1 MYAGYVDDRLLFSAG
16 MAGYEISAGTLHKEI
31 GKCDSA
37 IIKLPPSNLMRDTP
51 VKRASIIK
59 ICKDGVTVFK
69 GCVADTSMDFAGN
82 KTYNI
87 DGAMM
92 WMKDICKPPFTMTE
106 DTMLYYATA
115 IITQYNDVCRATKQ
129 IKLGTVDDT
138 LPTLAVEQTE
148 YKSMLSLLQDAAQ
161 AIGGTLC
168 IRYDGDDIFLDVIK
182 AYDHRCAQQIEIS
195 KNLLDLTDQIDSA
208 DLITRVY
215 PLGKDGLT
223 IASVNNNST
232 CLINADAEGL
242 YGRIDGTLRVDT
254 DDADALKAQAAAYLA
269 QYCGLSHGIRVTAA
283 DLSAVDF
290 KLESYHIG
298 DSVRVVS
305 PPHGIDTIMQVTS
318 MDTSLVSEKDTMVLG
333 WSNRTL
339 TGAVAS
345 GGGSSSGTTTS
356 GGGGTID
363 VDDALSLDST
373 NPVQNKVVT
382 AALAG
387 KASTATATQPAAGLM
402 SAADKVKLDGI
413 EDGATKTIVD
423 DAMSDTSTNPVQNK
437 IVTAELDKKAGKDVA
452 TADADGLMS
461 AADKVKL
468 DGIED
473 GATKTIVDDA
483 MSDTSTNPV
492 QNKVI
497 KKYID
502 EKGVNYFD
510 TYVEKPTK
518 EKLTAYADYYTC
530 ECKATHTYAE
540 IAAALAKDMVPRVLL
555 VDVIDSV
562 GANRIVCPL
571 NEYYNGAD
579 GSYDFDAPNIAGMY
593 GYGTGIVSISE
604 DGAVYTCSAGEL
616 PPATDKDNG
625 KCLVVD
631 GGRYR
636 CGTPAAATQSTPGYM
651 SAADKAKLDG
661 IEAGANKTVVDA
673 ALDATSTNPVQ
684 NKAVK
689 TALDGKAG
697 TAVATASANGLMSAA
712 DKAKLDGIDV
722 GANKTT
728 VDAAL
733 DAASE
738 NPVQNKAVKK
748 ALDGKLSTRGGEI
761 SASLEVGQ
769 TVSAEGSVSVGR
781 TSTDTGIHFEKA
793 ASDAGRI
800 SHGSDPM
807 TGVAPI
813 ARLKVAS
820 PTEDDDAAT
829 KGYVDGS
836 AVRYDAAQELEF
848 AQKGQA
854 RQNIDAAGVDSHQFQ
869 GFLTLSPANET
880 LGHGVGLSPTGS
892 GHNYTLDISDVDEGN
907 PTLLTGVKTP
917 TDANTN
923 AATTVEYVKNKIAEV
938 AASGG
943 VDVDN
948 ALSAT
953 STNPVQNKVV
963 TAALTGKA
971 GTAVATTSANGLM
984 SAADKTKLDGVEA
997 GATRTTVDAALD
1009 AASENPVQNKA
1020 VLSAL
1025 DGKMDKS
1032 GGTFT
1037 GNVYGK
1043 YFCGTWLQST
1053 AASDLG
1059 RTPGKIAVLDDSGW
1073 VYYRTPAELLADIGA
1088 MSGGDYYTKAETDA
1102 AIAVR
1107 ASTSAYGTTKLSN
1120 STTSSSKTL
1129 AATPYA
1135 VKTALAQAKA
1145 YVDSAI
1151 AVAINSAY

>member
-1 MYAGYVDDRLLFSAG
+1 MDDQSTYVGPTAAAKLAVLAK
-16 MAGYEISAGTLHKEI
+16 AAAKN
-31 GKCDSA
+31 A
-37 IIKLPPSNLMRDTP
+37 I
-51 VKRASIIK
+51 
-59 ICKDGVTVFK
+59 
-69 GCVADTSMDFAGN
+69 
-82 KTYNI
+82 
-87 DGAMM
+87 
-92 WMKDICKPPFTMTE
+92 
-106 DTMLYYATA
+106 
-115 IITQYNDVCRATKQ
+115 
-129 IKLGTVDDT
+129 TVDDQ
-138 LPTLAVEQTE
+138 LYSQ
-148 YKSMLSLLQDAAQ
+148 
-161 AIGGTLC
+161 
-168 IRYDGDDIFLDVIK
+168 
-182 AYDHRCAQQIEIS
+182 
-195 KNLLDLTDQIDSA
+195 
-208 DLITRVY
+208 
-215 PLGKDGLT
+215 
-223 IASVNNNST
+223 ST
-232 CLINADAEGL
+232 
-242 YGRIDGTLRVDT
+242 
-254 DDADALKAQAAAYLA
+254 
-269 QYCGLSHGIRVTAA
+269 H
-283 DLSAVDF
+283 
-290 KLESYHIG
+290 
-298 DSVRVVS
+298 
-305 PPHGIDTIMQVTS
+305 
-318 MDTSLVSEKDTMVLG
+318 
-333 WSNRTL
+333 
-339 TGAVAS
+339 
-345 GGGSSSGTTTS
+345 
-356 GGGGTID
+356 
-363 VDDALSLDST
+363 
-373 NPVQNKVVT
+373 PVQNKVVT
-382 AALAG
+382 AALGEKAG
-387 KASTATATQPAAGLM
+387 KDVATQYINGLM
-402 SAADKVKLDGI
+402 SKDDKAKLDGI
-413 EDGATKTIVD
+413 EAGANKTTVD
-423 DAMSDTSTNPVQNK
+423 AALDAGSTNPVQNK

-473 GATKTIVDDA
+473 GANKTIVDDA

-497 KKYID
+497 KQYVD

-518 EKLTAYADYYTC
+518 GQLTAYADYYTC
-530 ECKATHTYAE
+530 KCKATHTYAE

-555 VDVIDSV
+555 VDVIGSA

-604 DGAVYTCSAGEL
+604 DGADYTCSAGEL
-616 PPATDKDNG
+616 PPATGNG

-631 GGRYR
+631 DGRYR
-636 CGTPAAATQSTPGYM
+636 CGTPATATQSTPGYM

-661 IEAGANKTVVDA
+661 VEAGANKTIVDA
-673 ALDATSTNPVQ
+673 ALVASSTNPVQ

-689 TALDGKAG
+689 AALDGKAG
-697 TAVATASANGLMSAA
+697 TAEATTGAAGLMSAA
-712 DKAKLDGIDV
+712 DKTKLDGVED
-722 GANKTT
+722 GANKTV

-738 NPVQNKAVKK
+738 NPVQNKAVKA
-748 ALDGKLSTRGGEI
+748 ALDSKLSTQGGEI
-761 SASLEVGQ
+761 SGHLSVGL

-793 ASDAGRI
+793 GSDVGRI

-807 TGVAPI
+807 TGVSPI

-820 PTEDDDAAT
+820 PTEADDATT
-829 KGYVDGS
+829 KAYVDGS
-836 AVRYDAAQELEF
+836 AVRYDAAQALDE
-848 AQKGQA
+848 AQKNQA
-854 RQNIDAAGVDSHQFQ
+854 RENVGAASAFAPILTSPVMIRKRGETEAAGVY
-869 GFLTLSPANET
+869 LSTVDIGEKHAEIRLEDVNENSPVAIAN
-880 LGHGVGLSPTGS
+880 LR
-892 GHNYTLDISDVDEGN
+892 
-907 PTLLTGVKTP
+907 TP
-917 TDANTN
+917 TDAQTDYATN
-923 AATTVEYVKNKIAEV
+923 VAYVKAKVAEV

-953 STNPVQNKVV
+953 STNPVQNKVI
-963 TAALTGKA
+963 TSALAKKA
-971 GTAVATTSANGLM
+971 GTAVATESANGLM
-984 SAADKTKLDGVEA
+984 SKADKTKLDGIAA
-997 GATRTTVDAALD
+997 GANKTDVDSSLSGESIRPVQNRVVKSALDNKADKTALD
-1009 AASENPVQNKA
+1009 AKA
-1020 VLSAL
+1020 DKTAL
-1025 DGKMDKS
+1025 DAKMDKS

-1037 GNVYGK
+1037 GNVSGK

-1073 VYYRTPAELLADIGA
+1073 VYYRTPVELLADIGA

-1120 STTSSSKTL
+1120 SVTSSSKTL

>member
-1 MYAGYVDDRLLFSAG
+1 MDDQSTYVGPTAAAKLAALAK
-16 MAGYEISAGTLHKEI
+16 AAAKN
-31 GKCDSA
+31 A
-37 IIKLPPSNLMRDTP
+37 I
-51 VKRASIIK
+51 
-59 ICKDGVTVFK
+59 
-69 GCVADTSMDFAGN
+69 
-82 KTYNI
+82 
-87 DGAMM
+87 
-92 WMKDICKPPFTMTE
+92 
-106 DTMLYYATA
+106 
-115 IITQYNDVCRATKQ
+115 
-129 IKLGTVDDT
+129 TVDDQ
-138 LPTLAVEQTE
+138 LYSQ
-148 YKSMLSLLQDAAQ
+148 
-161 AIGGTLC
+161 
-168 IRYDGDDIFLDVIK
+168 
-182 AYDHRCAQQIEIS
+182 
-195 KNLLDLTDQIDSA
+195 
-208 DLITRVY
+208 
-215 PLGKDGLT
+215 
-223 IASVNNNST
+223 ST
-232 CLINADAEGL
+232 
-242 YGRIDGTLRVDT
+242 
-254 DDADALKAQAAAYLA
+254 
-269 QYCGLSHGIRVTAA
+269 H
-283 DLSAVDF
+283 
-290 KLESYHIG
+290 
-298 DSVRVVS
+298 
-305 PPHGIDTIMQVTS
+305 
-318 MDTSLVSEKDTMVLG
+318 
-333 WSNRTL
+333 
-339 TGAVAS
+339 
-345 GGGSSSGTTTS
+345 
-356 GGGGTID
+356 
-363 VDDALSLDST
+363 
-373 NPVQNKVVT
+373 PVQNKVVT
-382 AALAG
+382 AALGEKAG
-387 KASTATATQPAAGLM
+387 KDVATQYINGLM
-402 SAADKVKLDGI
+402 SKDDKAKLDGI
-413 EDGATKTIVD
+413 EAGANKTTVD
-423 DAMSDTSTNPVQNK
+423 AALDAGSTNPVQNK

-461 AADKVKL
+461 AEDKVKL
-468 DGIED
+468 DGIEE
-473 GATKTIVDDA
+473 GATKTIVDDV

-497 KKYID
+497 KQYVD

-555 VDVIDSV
+555 VDVIGSV

-593 GYGTGIVSISE
+593 GYGTGIVSISK

-625 KCLVVD
+625 KCLVVND
-631 GGRYR
+631 GRYR
-636 CGTPAAATQSTPGYM
+636 CGTPATATQSTPGYM
-651 SAADKAKLDG
+651 SAADKTKLDAV
-661 IEAGANKTVVDA
+661 EAGANKTIVDA
-673 ALDATSTNPVQ
+673 ALDAASENPVQ

-697 TAVATASANGLMSAA
+697 TAVATTSANGLMSAA
-712 DKAKLDGIDV
+712 DKAKLDGV
-722 GANKTT
+722 EAGANKTT

-738 NPVQNKAVKK
+738 NPVQNKAVKA
-748 ALDGKLSTRGGEI
+748 ALDKKLSTQGGEV
-761 SASLEVGQ
+761 SGALSLTRGI
-769 TVSAEGSVSVGR
+769 TVGR
-781 TSTDTGIHFEKA
+781 TSTY
-793 ASDAGRI
+793 
-800 SHGSDPM
+800 
-807 TGVAPI
+807 TGVHLYKDSEGVAKLTSGSADVDDTVSL

-854 RQNIDAAGVDSHQFQ
+854 RQNIDAAGVDSPQFQ

-1009 AASENPVQNKA
+1009 AASGNPVQNKA

>member
-1 MYAGYVDDRLLFSAG
+1 MDDQSTYVGPTAAAKLAALAK
-16 MAGYEISAGTLHKEI
+16 AAAKN
-31 GKCDSA
+31 A
-37 IIKLPPSNLMRDTP
+37 I
-51 VKRASIIK
+51 
-59 ICKDGVTVFK
+59 
-69 GCVADTSMDFAGN
+69 
-82 KTYNI
+82 
-87 DGAMM
+87 
-92 WMKDICKPPFTMTE
+92 
-106 DTMLYYATA
+106 
-115 IITQYNDVCRATKQ
+115 
-129 IKLGTVDDT
+129 TVDDQ
-138 LPTLAVEQTE
+138 LYSQ
-148 YKSMLSLLQDAAQ
+148 
-161 AIGGTLC
+161 
-168 IRYDGDDIFLDVIK
+168 
-182 AYDHRCAQQIEIS
+182 
-195 KNLLDLTDQIDSA
+195 
-208 DLITRVY
+208 
-215 PLGKDGLT
+215 
-223 IASVNNNST
+223 ST
-232 CLINADAEGL
+232 
-242 YGRIDGTLRVDT
+242 
-254 DDADALKAQAAAYLA
+254 
-269 QYCGLSHGIRVTAA
+269 H
-283 DLSAVDF
+283 
-290 KLESYHIG
+290 
-298 DSVRVVS
+298 
-305 PPHGIDTIMQVTS
+305 
-318 MDTSLVSEKDTMVLG
+318 
-333 WSNRTL
+333 
-339 TGAVAS
+339 
-345 GGGSSSGTTTS
+345 
-356 GGGGTID
+356 
-363 VDDALSLDST
+363 
-373 NPVQNKVVT
+373 PVQNKVVT
-382 AALAG
+382 AALGEKAG
-387 KASTATATQPAAGLM
+387 KSVATQYVNGLM
-402 SAADKVKLDGI
+402 SAADKAKLDGI
-413 EDGATKTIVD
+413 EAGATKN
-423 DAMSDTSTNPVQNK
+423 STA
-437 IVTAELDKKAGKDVA
+437 TA

-461 AADKVKL
+461 AEDKVKL
-468 DGIED
+468 DGIEE
-473 GATKTIVDDA
+473 GATKTIVDDV

-497 KKYID
+497 KQYVD

-555 VDVIDSV
+555 VDVIGSV

-593 GYGTGIVSISE
+593 GYGTGIVSISK

-651 SAADKAKLDG
+651 SAADKVKLDG
-661 IEAGANKTVVDA
+661 IEAGANKTVVDV
-673 ALDATSTNPVQ
+673 ALDAGSVNPVQ

-689 TALDGKAG
+689 AALDGKAG
-697 TAVATASANGLMSAA
+697 TAVATTSANGLMSAA
-712 DKAKLDGIDV
+712 DKAKLDGV
-722 GANKTT
+722 EAGANKTI

-733 DAASE
+733 DEASE
-738 NPVQNKAVKK
+738 NPVQNKAVKA
-748 ALDGKLSTRGGEI
+748 ALDSKLSTQGGEV
-761 SASLEVGQ
+761 SGALSLTRGI
-769 TVSAEGSVSVGR
+769 TVGR
-781 TSTDTGIHFEKA
+781 TSTY
-793 ASDAGRI
+793 
-800 SHGSDPM
+800 
-807 TGVAPI
+807 TGVHLYKDSAGVAKLTSGSADVDDSVAM
-813 ARLKVAS
+813 ARLKIAD

-854 RQNIDAAGVDSHQFQ
+854 RQNIDAAGVDSPQFQ
-869 GFLTLSPANET
+869 GYLTLSPANET

-1025 DGKMDKS
+1025 DGKMDES

>member
-1 MYAGYVDDRLLFSAG
+1 MDDQSTYVGPTAAAKLAVLAK
-16 MAGYEISAGTLHKEI
+16 AAAKN
-31 GKCDSA
+31 A
-37 IIKLPPSNLMRDTP
+37 I
-51 VKRASIIK
+51 
-59 ICKDGVTVFK
+59 
-69 GCVADTSMDFAGN
+69 
-82 KTYNI
+82 
-87 DGAMM
+87 
-92 WMKDICKPPFTMTE
+92 
-106 DTMLYYATA
+106 
-115 IITQYNDVCRATKQ
+115 
-129 IKLGTVDDT
+129 TVDDQ
-138 LPTLAVEQTE
+138 LYSQ
-148 YKSMLSLLQDAAQ
+148 
-161 AIGGTLC
+161 
-168 IRYDGDDIFLDVIK
+168 
-182 AYDHRCAQQIEIS
+182 
-195 KNLLDLTDQIDSA
+195 
-208 DLITRVY
+208 
-215 PLGKDGLT
+215 
-223 IASVNNNST
+223 ST
-232 CLINADAEGL
+232 
-242 YGRIDGTLRVDT
+242 
-254 DDADALKAQAAAYLA
+254 
-269 QYCGLSHGIRVTAA
+269 H
-283 DLSAVDF
+283 
-290 KLESYHIG
+290 
-298 DSVRVVS
+298 
-305 PPHGIDTIMQVTS
+305 
-318 MDTSLVSEKDTMVLG
+318 
-333 WSNRTL
+333 
-339 TGAVAS
+339 
-345 GGGSSSGTTTS
+345 
-356 GGGGTID
+356 
-363 VDDALSLDST
+363 
-373 NPVQNKVVT
+373 PVQNKVVT
-382 AALAG
+382 AALGEKAG
-387 KASTATATQPAAGLM
+387 KDVATQYINGLM
-402 SAADKVKLDGI
+402 SKDDKAKLDGI
-413 EDGATKTIVD
+413 EAGANKTTVD
-423 DAMSDTSTNPVQNK
+423 AALDAGSTNPVQNK

-473 GATKTIVDDA
+473 GANKTIVDDA

-497 KKYID
+497 KQYVD

-518 EKLTAYADYYTC
+518 GQLTAYADYYTC
-530 ECKATHTYAE
+530 KCKATHTYAE

-555 VDVIDSV
+555 VDVIGSA

-604 DGAVYTCSAGEL
+604 DGADYTCSAGEL
-616 PPATDKDNG
+616 PPATGNG

-631 GGRYR
+631 DGRYR
-636 CGTPAAATQSTPGYM
+636 CGTPATATQSTPGYM

-661 IEAGANKTVVDA
+661 VEAGANKTIVDA
-673 ALDATSTNPVQ
+673 ALDASSTNPVQ

-689 TALDGKAG
+689 AALDGKAG
-697 TAVATASANGLMSAA
+697 TAEATTGAAGLMSAA
-712 DKAKLDGIDV
+712 DKTKLDGVED
-722 GANKTT
+722 GANKTV

-738 NPVQNKAVKK
+738 NPVQNKAVKA
-748 ALDGKLSTRGGEI
+748 ALDSKLSTQGGEI
-761 SASLEVGQ
+761 SGHLSVGL

-793 ASDAGRI
+793 GSDVGRI

-807 TGVAPI
+807 TGVSPI

-820 PTEDDDAAT
+820 PTEADDATT
-829 KGYVDGS
+829 KAYVDGS
-836 AVRYDAAQELEF
+836 AVRYDAAQALDE
-848 AQKGQA
+848 AQKNQA
-854 RQNIDAAGVDSHQFQ
+854 RENVGAASAFAPILTSPVMIRKRGETESAGVY
-869 GFLTLSPANET
+869 LSTVDIGEKHAEIRLEDVNENSPVAIAN
-880 LGHGVGLSPTGS
+880 LR
-892 GHNYTLDISDVDEGN
+892 
-907 PTLLTGVKTP
+907 TP
-917 TDANTN
+917 TDAQTDYATN
-923 AATTVEYVKNKIAEV
+923 VAYVKAKVAEV

-953 STNPVQNKVV
+953 STNPVQNKVI
-963 TAALTGKA
+963 TSALAKKA
-971 GTAVATTSANGLM
+971 GTAVATESANGLM
-984 SAADKTKLDGVEA
+984 SKADKTKLDGIAA
-997 GATRTTVDAALD
+997 GANKTDVDSSLSGESIRPVQNRVVKSALDNKADKTALD
-1009 AASENPVQNKA
+1009 AKA
-1020 VLSAL
+1020 DKTAL
-1025 DGKMDKS
+1025 DAKMDKS

-1037 GNVYGK
+1037 GNVSGK

-1073 VYYRTPAELLADIGA
+1073 VYYRTPVELLADIGA

-1120 STTSSSKTL
+1120 SVTSSSKTL